1 MSIVEIR
8 RVADKKGLKAFI
20 DFHYDL
26 YDGNRYDAP
35 NLYSD
40 EVHTLSKDKN
50 AAFEFCEAEYFLA
63 YKDGCL
69 VGRVA
74 GIINKRANKRWERK
88 SVRFGWFDFIDDEE
102 VSSALLGAV
111 EEWGRKKGMTE
122 MVGPLGFTDMDPE
135 GMLIEGFDQLGT
147 MATIY
152 NYPYFLF

>member
-50 AAFEFCEAEYFLA
+50 ASFEFCEAEYFLA

-69 VGRVA
+69 VGRVVLSTSVLISA
-74 GIINKRANKRWERK
+74 GNVKACASDGLTLLTTRKSAVPYLEQSRSGGERK
-88 SVRFGWFDFIDDEE
+88 E
-102 VSSALLGAV
+102 
-111 EEWGRKKGMTE
+111 
-122 MVGPLGFTDMDPE
+122 
-135 GMLIEGFDQLGT
+135 
-147 MATIY
+147 
-152 NYPYFLF
+152 